1 MRTIRFY
8 AVVTAYRDRLRMT
21 ALIFL
26 KLTGIHIAQDF
37 CLCVHR
43 IHLHTA
49 SMAGSLSVI
58 LIYDQRAE
66 AIILFLGICC
76 AASAKLKGTDH
87 DIRIFL
93 QESVDIFFQIMFMF
107 FIKYFYFHHLTSII
121 VASARRGCCRTT
133 RETAHRAQ
141 RRS

>member
-49 SMAGSLSVI
+49 SMAGSLS
-58 LIYDQRAE
+58 
-66 AIILFLGICC
+66 
-76 AASAKLKGTDH
+76 SAKLKGTDH
-87 DIRIFL
+87 DIWVFL
-93 QESVDIFFQIMFMF
+93 QESVDIFFQIMLML
-107 FIKYFYFHHLTSII
+107 FIKYFYFHHLTGII